1 MYMYIS
7 IILLLKRIF
16 EIDCLNGKAM
26 IEALEEIG
34 KSKLTRY
41 EVKYSEKEDRRQVLP
56 KITQCTDLRP
66 REFTLLFYTFFWTL
80 IKLTTTIYS
89 GS

>member
-1 MYMYIS
+1 
-7 IILLLKRIF
+7 
-16 EIDCLNGKAM
+16 M

-56 KITQCTDLRP
+56 KITQYTDLQKQI
-66 REFTLLFYTFFWTL
+66 F
-80 IKLTTTIYS
+80 KLVGVKNPMS
-89 GS
+89 L